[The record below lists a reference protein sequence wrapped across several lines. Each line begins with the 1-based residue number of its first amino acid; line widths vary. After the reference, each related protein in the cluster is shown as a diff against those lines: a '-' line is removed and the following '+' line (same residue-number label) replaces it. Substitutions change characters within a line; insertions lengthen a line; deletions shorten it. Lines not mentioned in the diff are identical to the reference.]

1 MAKKKNYP
9 PGTKEDVENIVGLF
23 LMTFGQGVN
32 PLHVNRSTVRAIRD
46 QLVPPITRAV
56 KANDWNEVWKREA
69 ATVLGWM
76 AAVGRMAA
84 QIAMEPKDRRSVGTP
99 VGFRG
104 GLRSRDRQ
112 PRTQGTVEGTGDAR
126 QVVLV
131 GRGSRDQ
138 AVGDGRPATLGPP
151 PPSTAP
157 RWP

>member
-84 QIAMEPKDRRSVGTP
+84 QIAMEPKDRRSVVRP
-99 VGFRG
+99 SDF
-104 GLRSRDRQ
+104 
-112 PRTQGTVEGTGDAR
+112 EEAFE
-126 QVVLV
+126 VVIANHAPKEQ
-131 GRGSRDQ
+131 SKEQ
-138 AVGDGRPATLGPP
+138 ATLGKWC
-151 PPSTAP
+151 S
-157 RWP
+157 